1 MTKSFRKPAQTYH
14 RYGAPVKIPLHQSL
28 PPCFPGLAPAGIF
41 AYPVAHMVRF
51 SIFGIPVEVQPF
63 FWITLVILGG
73 ALDANSASAVFEIVL
88 FVLAGFISVLVHE
101 LGHALTARHFGAQT
115 HIVLQAFGG
124 YAAYTGARMTRT
136 RSFLITAAGPAIQIL
151 LGVAVFA
158 LLIYLPP
165 MNYAGRSFLR
175 DLVWISV
182 FWAVINLLPV
192 VPLDGGQM
200 LNAVLGPQRIHI
212 TLWTSIIVAM
222 IAAVGMFMWT
232 HSIIF
237 PLFLAM
243 FGWQAWQEL
252 QQQRPR

>member
-1 MTKSFRKPAQTYH
+1 
-14 RYGAPVKIPLHQSL
+14 
-28 PPCFPGLAPAGIF
+28 
-41 AYPVAHMVRF
+41 MVRF

-73 ALDANSASAVFEIVL
+73 AQGADSASAVFEIIL
-88 FVLAGFISVLVHE
+88 FVLAGFISILVHE

-136 RSFLITAAGPAIQIL
+136 RSFLITAAGPAVQIA
-151 LGVAVFA
+151 LGAAIFA
-158 LLIYLPP
+158 LLYFLPP
-165 MNYAGRSFLR
+165 MNRSGSDFLWM
-175 DLVWISV
+175 LTGISI
-182 FWAVINLLPV
+182 FWAVLNLLPV

-200 LNAVLGPQRIHI
+200 LNAVLGPQRVHI
-212 TLWTSIIVAM
+212 TLWTSIIVS
-222 IAAVGMFMWT
+222 IVAAIGVYSWT

-243 FGWQAWQEL
+243 FGWQAWQAL
-252 QQQRPR
+252 QENRWR